1 MRVAMGETSRRRAK
15 QEAYNEEHGITPQT
29 IIKNIDSPLAA
40 LLDADYVTPP
50 KKSTASSSGEV
61 RLDEIPAMLKRL
73 RTDMK
78 SAASKLEF
86 ERAASIRDEIKRL
99 EELAMKLGNI
109 SDS

>member
-1 MRVAMGETSRRRAK
+1 
-15 QEAYNEEHGITPQT
+15 
-29 IIKNIDSPLAA
+29 
-40 LLDADYVTPP
+40 
-50 KKSTASSSGEV
+50 
-61 RLDEIPAMLKRL
+61 MLKRL